1 MTQWWEACAPVS
13 AKVRCGSAKHQLR
26 WQAGELI
33 ATDHEDAESELVLAA
48 LGGDEP
54 ECVRLVRAWGSHS
67 DDLDVLALGPRS
79 AKDKVPGPEE
89 GTTMLS
95 SGSGLIGLGSR
106 RAASHP
112 MIRPGGSGSS
122 FAAVAYSSTLTV
134 TSGLTVSHRRARGR
148 HGDDPA
154 TQRRTELV
162 DLMNLGP
169 AFQLRLSAT
178 VAASWATRPAGQH
191 RPTLTA
197 AIAGRLAPAAAAWL
211 KIDPDQVHV
220 TSPEGD
226 GWGELTMTGGDLS
239 AALPVG
245 WLAGVWAPGLAVVG
259 GRLVVAVTGGSWPV
273 LQVRSVSQPGREP
286 EPGTVTRRRRGWTV
300 AA

>member
-13 AKVRCGSAKHQLR
+13 AKVSCGSAKHQLR

-33 ATDHEDAESELVLAA
+33 AADHEDAESELVLAA

-67 DDLDVLALGPRS
+67 DDLDVFAIGPRT
-79 AKDKVPGPEE
+79 ARDKVPGPEP
-89 GTTMLS
+89 GTRVLS
-95 SGSGLIGLGSR
+95 SNSGLVSSGGR
-106 RAASHP
+106 RVASHP
-112 MIRPGGSGSS
+112 MIQAGGSSS
-122 FAAVAYSSTLTV
+122 FLTYSSTVAV
-134 TSGLTVSHRRARGR
+134 TYRRTPGGGRRSSDPAVARRA
-148 HGDDPA
+148 
-154 TQRRTELV
+154 ELI
-162 DLMNLGP
+162 DLFELGP
-169 AFQLRLSAT
+169 AFQRRLTAT
-178 VAASWATRPAGQH
+178 VAASWAARPSAQH
-191 RPTLTA
+191 RPALTA
-197 AIAGRLAPAAAAWL
+197 AIAGRLAPEAAAWL

-226 GWGELTMTGGDLS
+226 GWGELTMTSGDLS

-245 WLAGVWAPGLAVVG
+245 WLASVWAPGLAVVG
-259 GRLVVAVTGGSWPV
+259 GRLVVQVTGGSWPV